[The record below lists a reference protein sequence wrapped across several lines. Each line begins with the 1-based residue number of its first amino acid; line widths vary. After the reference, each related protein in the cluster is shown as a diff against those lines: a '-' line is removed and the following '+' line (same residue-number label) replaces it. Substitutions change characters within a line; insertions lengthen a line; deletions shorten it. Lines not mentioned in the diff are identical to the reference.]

1 MRYYVYRGTEL
12 AVTFQYGCRP
22 IYHGALGEQVKALL
36 AAPDASLVT
45 AGFRFVADDEPCS
58 MPLGTT
64 ARPQSGE
71 LPTETGALSWR
82 PAAR

>member
-12 AVTFQYGCRP
+12 AVTFQYGRRP

-45 AGFRFVADDEPCS
+45 AGFRFVADDGLCVP
-58 MPLGTT
+58 G
-64 ARPQSGE
+64 QFQ
-71 LPTETGALSWR
+71 LSR
-82 PAAR
+82 DNAAAATHK